1 MQPVEPIIVIDL
13 FPQERRLLLDL
24 FAQLSE
30 EDWQRPTV
38 CAGWTVRDIGLH
50 LLGDDIGYLAR
61 KRDGFSNP
69 FFAGRDMEEWESLVR
84 NINEANELWVR
95 AMQRV
100 SPALLC
106 ALLEMTGK
114 QFYEYIASLDAMAM
128 GEPVSWAG
136 PQDAPVWLDIARE
149 YTERWLHQQQIRDA
163 VNRSG
168 LKERRFFHP
177 VLDTFMWAVPHTY
190 RDVAVTETTVI
201 KLAVT
206 GEAGDMW
213 YVVGEASRWSLYK
226 SVELQPASTV
236 TIDQE
241 TCWRLFTKGI
251 DRERARAS
259 VRIEGDVKL
268 GEKVLETVAIIA

>member
-1 MQPVEPIIVIDL
+1 
-13 FPQERRLLLDL
+13 
-24 FAQLSE
+24 
-30 EDWQRPTV
+30 
-38 CAGWTVRDIGLH
+38 
-50 LLGDDIGYLAR
+50 
-61 KRDGFSNP
+61 
-69 FFAGRDMEEWESLVR
+69 
-84 NINEANELWVR
+84 
-95 AMQRV
+95 
-100 SPALLC
+100 
-106 ALLEMTGK
+106 
-114 QFYEYIASLDAMAM
+114 MAM

>member
-1 MQPVEPIIVIDL
+1 MQAAKPIIVVDL

-24 FAQLSE
+24 FAGLTD

-61 KRDGFSNP
+61 KRDEFSNP
-69 FFAGRDMEEWESLVR
+69 FFVGRDMQGWESLVQ

-106 ALLEMTGK
+106 ALLELTGK
-114 QFYEYIASLDAMAM
+114 QFYEYISSLDAMAM
-128 GEPVSWAG
+128 GGAVSWAG

-163 VNRSG
+163 VHKPG

-177 VLDTFMWAVPHTY
+177 VLDTFVWALPHTY
-190 RDVAVTETTVI
+190 RDVAVTQTTVV
-201 KLAVT
+201 KLVVT
-206 GEAGDMW
+206 GEAGDVW
-213 YVVGEASRWSLYK
+213 YVVGEAHGWSLYK
-226 SVELQPASTV
+226 AVEFQPASVV
-236 TIDQE
+236 TMDQE

-251 DRERARAS
+251 DRIQARAM
-259 VRIEGDVKL
+259 VRIEGDEAL
-268 GEKVLETVAIIA
+268 GEKVLETVSIIA